1 MASPV
6 CKGGAAGL
14 SEVFRAFFAVIPA
27 TVLYDDTIPANAKL
41 LYGQITTM
49 TVYTGTDGRC
59 TATNA
64 QLAAPNGLSE
74 DSISRLIKE
83 LEKAGHIEVRYTPDA
98 RDGHPVRS
106 IYQVIHAPPLT
117 GKNADKLIGKKT
129 DPLSAK
135 MPMSNV
141 LDNNI
146 YIPPQ
151 APQGGQAC
159 QNASKRKKRIAK
171 SAPDWK
177 PERFEGFWKF
187 YPRHEGRQ
195 NAVRAWDKLQPDD
208 ALLAR
213 IGYALT
219 AQKQSDE
226 WRRGI
231 GIPHAS
237 TYLNQQRWTDQ
248 PFELPEEADS
258 AALPGEIDRSGL
270 RYRDE

>member
-1 MASPV
+1 MAPPV

-14 SEVFRAFFAVIPA
+14 SEVFRAFFAVVPA
-27 TVLYDDTIPANAKL
+27 TVLYDDTIEANAKL

-64 QLAAPNGLSE
+64 QLAQLNGWSE
-74 DSISRLIKE
+74 YTVSRYVSALK
-83 LEKAGHIEVRYTPDA
+83 KAGHIEVRYTPDVK
-98 RDGHPVRS
+98 DGHPVRS
-106 IYQVIHAPPLT
+106 IYQVIQPPPLIDET
-117 GKNADKLIGKKT
+117 RKEVIDEKRNPSLAKNAR
-129 DPLSAK
+129 
-135 MPMSNV
+135 SNV

-171 SAPDWK
+171 STPDWK

-208 ALLAR
+208 ALLAW
-213 IGYALT
+213 IGHALT
-219 AQKQSDE
+219 RQKLSDE
-226 WRRGI
+226 WKRGI

-237 TYLNQQRWTDQ
+237 TYLNQQRWTDT
-248 PFELPEEADS
+248 PFEPQAEEDAP
-258 AALPGEIDRSGL
+258 LPGEIDRSGL
-270 RYRDE
+270 RYRHE

>member
-6 CKGGAAGL
+6 CKGGAAAL
-14 SEVFRAFFAVIPA
+14 SEVFRAFFAVVPA
-27 TVLYDDTIPANAKL
+27 TVLYDDTIEANAKL

-64 QLAAPNGLSE
+64 QLAQLNGWSE
-74 DSISRLIKE
+74 YTVSRYVSALK
-83 LEKAGHIEVRYTPDA
+83 KAGHIEVRYTPDA
-98 RDGHPVRS
+98 KDGHPVRS
-106 IYQVIHAPPLT
+106 IYQVIQPPPLIDET
-117 GKNADKLIGKKT
+117 RKEVIDEKRNPSLAKNAR
-129 DPLSAK
+129 
-135 MPMSNV
+135 SNV
-141 LDNNI
+141 LNNNI

-159 QNASKRKKRIAK
+159 QNASKRKKRIAR

-248 PFELPEEADS
+248 PFELPEEAER
-258 AALPGEIDRSGL
+258 ATLPGEIDRSGL

>member
-1 MASPV
+1 M
-6 CKGGAAGL
+6 
-14 SEVFRAFFAVIPA
+14 
-27 TVLYDDTIPANAKL
+27 LYDDTIPANAKL

-59 TATNA
+59 EATNA

-74 DSISRLIKE
+74 DSVSRLIKA
-83 LEKAGHIEVRYTPDA
+83 LEKAGHIEVRYAPDVK
-98 RDGHPVRS
+98 DGHPVRS
-106 IYQVIHAPPLT
+106 IYQVLPAPPLT
-117 GKNADKLIGKKT
+117 GKNADKLTGKKT

-151 APQGGQAC
+151 APPGGQAC
-159 QNASKRKKRIAK
+159 DDASSPVQKGTTRKRRVLKTV
-171 SAPDWK
+171 PDWK

-187 YPRHEGRQ
+187 YPRHEGRGK
-195 NAVRAWDKLQPDD
+195 AAAAWDKLRPDD
-208 ALLAR
+208 ALIAR
-213 IGYALT
+213 IGAALIW
-219 AQKQSDE
+219 QKETDE

-237 TYLNQQRWTDQ
+237 TYLNQMRWTDD
-248 PFELPEEADS
+248 PPETPHGTPPDGDGKVD
-258 AALPGEIDRSGL
+258 LSGL
-270 RYRDE
+270 RFR